1 MPSDILTPGSRAV
14 LLAIKDGTTPPFK
27 GAPLAKVRKAL
38 RDQGYIT
45 EGDIATRVT
54 DKGYRAL
61 GLIPPAGKVAKQSEM
76 GRQNARLE
84 RDEAQTK
91 AKAGAKQMN
100 KEYEELR
107 KKPEAEQ
114 AKVIH
119 EILAANETEEAY
131 QQRKA
136 NRIAAK
142 KAKKPVEFGIPVEA
156 TTGEELGYNVPY
168 EYKTDKDTTFTFYRV
183 YVFDGGKAVQITEHG
198 SDLEQCSKRILQEYN
213 RRNKTAL
220 SRRKPESGTG
230 GQGQ

>member
-14 LLAIKDGTTPPFK
+14 LLSIKDGTTPPFK

-45 EGDIATRVT
+45 EGDIAVRVT

-61 GLIPPAGKVAKQSEM
+61 GLIPPAGKVAKAIKDSK
-76 GRQNARLE
+76 R
-84 RDEAQTK
+84 
-91 AKAGAKQMN
+91 MN
-100 KEYEELR
+100 KEFEELR

-114 AKVIH
+114 AKAIQ

-142 KAKKPVEFGIPVEA
+142 KDKKPVEFGIPVEA

-168 EYKTDKDTTFTFYRV
+168 EYETDKGDKFTFYRV
-183 YVFDGGKAVQITEHG
+183 YVFVGRKAVQITEHG
-198 SDLEQCSKRILQEYN
+198 TDLDQCSKRILQEYN
-213 RRNKTAL
+213 RQNKTAL